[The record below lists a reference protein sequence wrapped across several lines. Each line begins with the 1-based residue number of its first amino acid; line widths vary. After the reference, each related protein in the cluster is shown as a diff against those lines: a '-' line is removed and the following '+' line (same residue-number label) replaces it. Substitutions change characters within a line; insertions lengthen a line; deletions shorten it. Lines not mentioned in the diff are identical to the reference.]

1 MAKTRKNLTELTVRR
16 LKKLIAESGLEAGE
30 PLGIEAELEKKL
42 KVSRP
47 VLREAISRLRALGIL
62 DSRQSVG
69 LIIGK
74 PDPVAVFEQ
83 ALEGCAAEA
92 MDLAELA
99 EFRYALEIGAVST
112 AVRRATPEQIKR
124 LEELASLY
132 AAGLSF
138 EKPSPPSDE
147 IELAFHRTLL
157 EATHN
162 RTMARMCQVIATY
175 FARAEMEVPD
185 WERVRSDGESA
196 WEHRAIAQAM
206 AERNVE
212 AVRALLGSH
221 LKGLLTLGENLPA
234 KGQDET

>member
-1 MAKTRKNLTELTVRR
+1 MATNRKNLTELTVKR

-30 PLGIEAELEKKL
+30 PLGIEADLEKKL

-99 EFRYALEIGAVST
+99 EFRYALEIGAVNT
-112 AVRRATPEQIKR
+112 AVRRAEPEQIER
-124 LEELASLY
+124 LEELAEAY
-132 AAGLSF
+132 AAGLSSS
-138 EKPSPPSDE
+138 KPSRPSDE
-147 IELAFHRTLL
+147 IEMAFHRTLL

-162 RTMARMCQVIATY
+162 RTLARMYHVIATY
-175 FARAEMEVPD
+175 FARVEKEVAG
-185 WERVRSDGESA
+185 WEKVRSEERSA
-196 WEHRAIAQAM
+196 WEHRAIARAM

-212 AVRALLGSH
+212 TVRALLSVH
-221 LKGLLTLGENLPA
+221 LRSLLTFDDNLA
-234 KGQDET
+234 RERRNE